1 MYNFDI
7 TSISYEDDIQYRDT
21 ICKLFGISAQRF
33 LAEEDVDAQIEKVIE
48 SVYYETIDNPLF
60 KTIYVQAASFMISEN
75 PETGLVVL
83 FAYDYLPLFHQMLCA
98 YHLLGDK
105 FDDTHPSYVN
115 LYKKLF
121 S

>member
-7 TSISYEDDIQYRDT
+7 TSISYEDDDQYRDT
-21 ICKLFGISAQRF
+21 ICELFGIRASGI
-33 LAEEDVDAQIEKVIE
+33 LAEEDDTQM
-48 SVYYETIDNPLF
+48 ETVLDWIYSKTKSNPLF
-60 KTIYVQAASFMISEN
+60 QTIYVKAASFMISEN

-98 YHLLGDK
+98 FHLLGDK
-105 FDDTHPSYVN
+105 FDETHPSYAN

>member
-7 TSISYEDDIQYRDT
+7 TSISYDSDEEYRYTIRTIFNFVSNDDDD
-21 ICKLFGISAQRF
+21 
-33 LAEEDVDAQIEKVIE
+33 EVNDAQMAKVLDW
-48 SVYYETIDNPLF
+48 VYSKTKDNSLF
-60 KTIYVQAASFMISEN
+60 NTVYIKAASFMISEN

-98 YHLLGDK
+98 FHHLGDK
-105 FDDTHPSYVN
+105 FDDTHPSYEN